1 MTRTANRPGKWNTNP
16 MNFSLEVTGGWS
28 APSAIG
34 VLDST
39 VRKVTGMP
47 GAKYDPQSVAELADY
62 GDRIGARWIE
72 VNLTHGLL
80 PSTPRLLAAVNEM
93 AKRKRRYLLVGTA
106 FPTKKTIDE
115 AIENG
120 VDAVSISPWGG
131 YSLEQALEGVEYVK
145 ERGVKVTT
153 ALRMAADAK
162 AFEAMIDAANR
173 FTPSVEY
180 IGLHENTG
188 ASSPDTWRYM
198 MKELHRQL
206 VRNVPIVPHI
216 HDTYGHSVGA
226 AINAVLGGC
235 RGIDLAM
242 NGVGVHCGLANMEEV
257 VACLEI
263 HHGVDTGIDLR
274 LLTEYSRFV
283 ERVFRFGVHPNKAL
297 TGREAFIEEM
307 SHFVEDVLH
316 ARDKGEPRL
325 HGFSPRI
332 VGSEFRIV
340 WGEATLHGEATAM
353 KLRQMGVAHGEA
365 EVKKVHD
372 EVERTL
378 EGKRAR
384 DEYPYYLNELEFEL
398 TARKA
403 LGLGA
408 ATRAT
413 DQNNVG
419 GSR

>member
-1 MTRTANRPGKWNTNP
+1 MTRIANSPGRWSTNP
-16 MNFSLEVTGGWS
+16 MNFSPEVTGGWV

-47 GAKYDPQSVAELADY
+47 GAKYDPQSVAELADLA
-62 GDRIGARWIE
+62 DRIGARWIE

-80 PSTPRLLAAVNEM
+80 PSTPRLLATVNEM

-106 FPTKKTIDE
+106 FPTKRTIDE

-131 YSLEQALEGVEYVK
+131 YSLEQALEGVQYVK
-145 ERGVKVTT
+145 ERGIRVTT

-162 AFEAMIDAANR
+162 AFETMIDAANQ
-173 FTPSVEY
+173 FAPSVEY
-180 IGLHENTG
+180 IGVHENTG

-198 MKELHRQL
+198 MKELHRRL
-206 VRNVPIVPHI
+206 VSDVPIVPHI

-257 VACLEI
+257 VTCLEI
-263 HHGVDTGIDLR
+263 HHGVDTGIDLT

-307 SHFVEDVLH
+307 SHFVEDVLR
-316 ARDKGEPRL
+316 ARDEGKPRL

-332 VGSEFRIV
+332 VGSEFTIV

-353 KLRQMGVAHGEA
+353 KLRQMGLPYSSDD
-365 EVKKVHD
+365 VKKVQD

-378 EGKRAR
+378 ERKRAR
-384 DEYPYYLNELEFEL
+384 DEYPYYLEELEFEL
-398 TARKA
+398 VARSALRSTAEEKIA
-403 LGLGA
+403 DLKK
-408 ATRAT
+408 
-413 DQNNVG
+413 VG
-419 GSR
+419 EQR